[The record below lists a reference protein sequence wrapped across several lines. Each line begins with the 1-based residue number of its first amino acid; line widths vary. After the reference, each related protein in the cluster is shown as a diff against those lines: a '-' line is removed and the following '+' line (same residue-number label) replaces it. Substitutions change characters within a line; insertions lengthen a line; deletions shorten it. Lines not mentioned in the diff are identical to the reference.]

1 VKMSCAING
10 QPVGTQS
17 FSGTDEKYYEA
28 DLPANVDSSQPMVF
42 EFTVE
47 HNLDTSVDGRDLG
60 VIMSFNGAIRGISEK
75 IHFWL
80 Y

>member
-1 VKMSCAING
+1 
-10 QPVGTQS
+10 
-17 FSGTDEKYYEA
+17 
-28 DLPANVDSSQPMVF
+28 MVF

-47 HNLDTSVDGRDLG
+47 HGLDASVDGRDLG